1 MVVCSVLKCGFQGAL
16 TSSGLLMRQQ
26 FFLPLKFHKDMAERC
41 QMVLAAPSLTR
52 GADNLGFWLNP
63 FSFTIERD
71 ACFVAFR
78 MTS

>member
-1 MVVCSVLKCGFQGAL
+1 MVLKFGYQVAL
-16 TSSGLLMRQQ
+16 RFSGLLMRPQ
-26 FFLPLKFHKDMAERC
+26 FFLPLKFHKDMPERC
-41 QMVLAAPSLTR
+41 QMVLAAPPLTY

-71 ACFVAFR
+71 ACVVAFR